1 MINEYKNINSTC
13 FTKYIEVHGLE
24 NELVTVEV
32 KPYDELLSIFGLD
45 SDGYIHTPWTT
56 VREMQR
62 VFERGGNVC
71 INVPQKNKG
80 NTRTTDDR
88 LDYRVAYGGWG
99 YPSSAFNVI
108 DSAVKMNAP
117 IKALYV

>member
-1 MINEYKNINSTC
+1 MINEHKNINSTC
-13 FTKYIEVHGLE
+13 FTKYIEAHGID
-24 NELVTVEV
+24 NELVIVEV
-32 KPYDELLSIFGLD
+32 KPYDELLHMFGQD

-56 VREMQR
+56 VRDMQNL
-62 VFERGGNVC
+62 FERGGSVG
-71 INVPQKNKG
+71 IRVPKKTRP
-80 NTRTTDDR
+80 NTRTTEGR
-88 LDYRVAYGGWG
+88 LDYRVACNGWG